1 MPELKIDNI
10 VYNTENLSDQG
21 NAILRSLQ
29 FLESQLQQLQNEIS
43 IYETAQK
50 SYVRLLESEIKSLGL
65 QPMSPKQK

>member
-10 VYNTENLSDQG
+10 VYNTEDLSDQG

-65 QPMSPKQK
+65 KPMSPKQK